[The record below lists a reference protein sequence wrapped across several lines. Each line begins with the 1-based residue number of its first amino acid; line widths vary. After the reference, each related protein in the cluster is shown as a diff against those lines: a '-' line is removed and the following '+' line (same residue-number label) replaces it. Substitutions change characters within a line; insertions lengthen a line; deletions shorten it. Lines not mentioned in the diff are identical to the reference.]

1 MGKIGNKDLSR
12 VLSEKHG
19 LDKAD
24 ADKFV
29 ELMFDVLN
37 TGLKEE
43 KLVKVKGLGTFKVTS
58 VASRKSVD
66 VNTGEPIVIEGRDK
80 ISFTPDNSLRD
91 QVNRPFAQFDT
102 VVLNDGVDFGE
113 IDNKFADTLIEPEEG
128 TGDDDED
135 TPLPAQSAETSMR
148 LRHEAVSI
156 EEAAPAPQP
165 IEESA
170 VVSEPIPGEKPVEP
184 VNSPEPL
191 PLQLSANQLDVL
203 NGGNPKKWQTDGEA
217 VQSIPT
223 DENLSETESEEP
235 QVAEPAAEG
244 DTGADASEPV
254 EAPDVVTP
262 VEDHRVDA
270 AVQYSQELESA
281 GEEDSQSDG
290 NAAAYNALLEE
301 RIERQQTTLKW
312 LVGVACVLLVL
323 AIGSVVYMFNQLAQ
337 RDNRIRHLEAQAALL
352 ARPVKS
358 KAAALVD
365 TDAVKKAQA
374 DRAQALKA
382 ADAIKAADQAERK
395 VISST
400 TPAAQESAL
409 TKEVEAV
416 KKQAKTSV
424 STTSTDDKQQKE
436 YDKDVRIRT
445 GAYRIVGI
453 DRTVT
458 VRAGQTLESIS
469 KASLGAGMECYIE
482 AVNGGKREFKAG
494 EKVNIPAL
502 KLKKSR

>member
-1 MGKIGNKDLSR
+1 
-12 VLSEKHG
+12 
-19 LDKAD
+19 
-24 ADKFV
+24 
-29 ELMFDVLN
+29 
-37 TGLKEE
+37 
-43 KLVKVKGLGTFKVTS
+43 
-58 VASRKSVD
+58 
-66 VNTGEPIVIEGRDK
+66 
-80 ISFTPDNSLRD
+80 
-91 QVNRPFAQFDT
+91 
-102 VVLNDGVDFGE
+102 
-113 IDNKFADTLIEPEEG
+113 
-128 TGDDDED
+128 
-135 TPLPAQSAETSMR
+135 
-148 LRHEAVSI
+148 
-156 EEAAPAPQP
+156 
-165 IEESA
+165 
-170 VVSEPIPGEKPVEP
+170 
-184 VNSPEPL
+184 
-191 PLQLSANQLDVL
+191 
-203 NGGNPKKWQTDGEA
+203 
-217 VQSIPT
+217 
-223 DENLSETESEEP
+223 
-235 QVAEPAAEG
+235 
-244 DTGADASEPV
+244 
-254 EAPDVVTP
+254 
-262 VEDHRVDA
+262 
-270 AVQYSQELESA
+270 
-281 GEEDSQSDG
+281 
-290 NAAAYNALLEE
+290 
-301 RIERQQTTLKW
+301 
-312 LVGVACVLLVL
+312 VACVLVVL